1 MPRPAPGRPIWARCC
16 ARSSTRTRA
25 ARTRSNKRVDQEGGT
40 LRMTKSELIARLAQR
55 YPQLAAKN
63 VEPVTLR
70 FYFDLAVQAPLVV
83 LLFAFFAIGA
93 LFGSAA
99 LLGRLLRQ
107 RREISTL
114 KRRLGA
120 APPAEPPPLPEL

>member
-1 MPRPAPGRPIWARCC
+1 MRVVTWAIRLI
-16 ARSSTRTRA
+16 
-25 ARTRSNKRVDQEGGT
+25 VFV
-40 LRMTKSELIARLAQR
+40 LLIAF
-55 YPQLAAKN
+55 AAKN

-70 FYFDLAVQAPLVV
+70 FYFDLALQAPLVV
-83 LLFAFFAIGA
+83 LLFAFFALGA